1 MNMENKNY
9 TITFG
14 KDGELNESNYKEFA
28 HRTMHYGDCFF
39 YKDSEIEIWGCV
51 TLDNQVVY
59 YVDGVQHR
67 VDLTSKRVSA
77 KMGKEIESIILKAV
91 AEYKIGMNEIMNEI
105 GKAMA
110 KCYTSKET
118 TEVGEYQFK
127 YMSGEDYRRI
137 KIFKDGEFI
146 ATTAEVIVADT
157 ILHPEKLERYCEEKF
172 GWVMLKYWAKNS
184 ELEGTDL
191 YDYLSSK
198 CVEEGISLDVLDK
211 HSEDILSK

>member
-1 MNMENKNY
+1 MDTK
-9 TITFG
+9 
-14 KDGELNESNYKEFA
+14 
-28 HRTMHYGDCFF
+28 
-39 YKDSEIEIWGCV
+39 
-51 TLDNQVVY
+51 
-59 YVDGVQHR
+59 
-67 VDLTSKRVSA
+67 
-77 KMGKEIESIILKAV
+77 
-91 AEYKIGMNEIMNEI
+91 KIA
-105 GKAMA
+105 KAMA

-157 ILHPEKLERYCEEKF
+157 ILHTEKLERYCEEKF

-184 ELEGTDL
+184 ELEGTEL

-198 CVEEGISLDVLDK
+198 CVEDGISIDILDK
-211 HSEDILSK
+211 HSEDILKK